1 MNIMRQAFLKA
12 FLIVGLFVIF
22 ALGSNVFSQTATPTP
37 TPSTDAKE
45 NELEGKIKELQGK
58 INELQGEAKSLSSQI
73 KIVDSQVAL
82 TELKIEAAK
91 EKIKNLKKDISITEN
106 KISGLE
112 VDIDKTTKALMGRV
126 SAVYEVGSI
135 DPWQVL
141 LTSDNL
147 DNFFTRLKYLKIVQL
162 YDKKNVFAAEQAQ
175 VNYQNQQG
183 ILEEKKEDEESLND
197 ELTAFNTQLEKEKQE
212 KQKLLDVT
220 KSSEKEY
227 QKQLAAAL
235 RELQQIQKAAVVLAA
250 TEPKDVT
257 RGEPIGLMGST
268 GFSTGP
274 HLHFGLYNI
283 SSLSSYN
290 YYSNHENPLNVLESQ
305 SVNWISGCSEDP
317 SGQTNSGSGGF
328 AWPMSTGSLKV
339 TQNYGHTCYSWMYKG
354 NPHPALDLVNN
365 SNIVVTAAEAGRA
378 YFCKNCT
385 GDGANG
391 VFIFHSNGK
400 MTLYWHLQ

>member
-1 MNIMRQAFLKA
+1 MNIMKNALLRAILA
-12 FLIVGLFVIF
+12 IGIFVVF
-22 ALGSNVFSQTATPTP
+22 ALGTQVFSQTVTPTP

-45 NELEGKIKELQGK
+45 DELEGKIKELQGK
-58 INELQGEAKSLSSQI
+58 ITQLQGEAKSLSSQI
-73 KIVDSQVAL
+73 QIVDNQVAL
-82 TELKIEAAK
+82 TELKIEAAE
-91 EKIKNLKKDISITEN
+91 EKIKNLKADIQITKE
-106 KISGLE
+106 KITGAES
-112 VDIDKTTKALMGRV
+112 DIDKTTKALVGRV

-141 LTSDNL
+141 LTANNL
-147 DNFFTRLKYLKIVQL
+147 DNFFTRLKYLKIMQL
-162 YDKKNVFAAEQAQ
+162 YDKKNVFAAEQAK
-175 VNYQNQQG
+175 VNYENQQE
-183 ILEEKKEDEESLND
+183 ILIEKQVEEEALNE
-197 ELTAFNTQLEKEKQE
+197 ELTAFNSQLEKEKQE
-212 KQKLLDVT
+212 KQKLLEVT
-220 KSSEKEY
+220 KNSEKEY

-235 RELQQIQKAAVVLAA
+235 RELQQIQKAAVILAA

-283 SSLSSYN
+283 TSLSSYN
-290 YYSNHENPLNVLESQ
+290 YYSNHENPLNVLEPQ
-305 SVNWISGCSEDP
+305 SVNWVSGCSEDP
-317 SGQTNSGSGGF
+317 SGQTTSGSGSF

>member
-1 MNIMRQAFLKA
+1 MRAVLT
-12 FLIVGLFVIF
+12 VGIFVVF
-22 ALGSNVFSQTATPTP
+22 ALGTRVFSQTATPTP

-45 NELEGKIKELQGK
+45 DELEGKIKELQGK
-58 INELQGEAKSLSSQI
+58 ITQLQGEAKSLSSQI
-73 KIVDSQVAL
+73 QIVDNQVAL
-82 TELKIEAAK
+82 TELKIEAAE
-91 EKIKNLKKDISITEN
+91 EKIKNLKADIQITKE
-106 KISGLE
+106 KITGAES
-112 VDIDKTTKALMGRV
+112 DIDKTTKALVGRV

-141 LTSDNL
+141 LTANNL
-147 DNFFTRLKYLKIVQL
+147 DNFFTRLKYLKIMQL
-162 YDKKNVFAAEQAQ
+162 YDKKNVFAAEQAK
-175 VNYQNQQG
+175 VNYENQQE
-183 ILEEKKEDEESLND
+183 ILIEKQAEEEALNE
-197 ELTAFNTQLEKEKQE
+197 ELTAFNSQLEKEKQE
-212 KQKLLDVT
+212 KQKLLEVT
-220 KSSEKEY
+220 KNSEKEY
-227 QKQLAAAL
+227 QRQLAAAL
-235 RELQQIQKAAVVLAA
+235 RELQQIQKAAVILAA

-290 YYSNHENPLNVLESQ
+290 YYSNHENPLNVLEPQ
-305 SVNWISGCSEDP
+305 SVNWVSGCSEDP
-317 SGQTNSGSGGF
+317 SGQTTSGNGSF

-365 SNIVVTAAEAGRA
+365 LNIVVTAAEAGRA
-378 YFCKNCT
+378 YFCRNCT